1 MNNYSKLITSH
12 MISFKEVLV
21 KNYKR
26 IKLNEI
32 EAMVIILLYE
42 QRKHNNEAL
51 SVKTLLPFVTLS
63 ENELSKLIVNLVER
77 GYIDLTFDND
87 ATEKFSLEPTIERL
101 GECLAV
107 EHSNEKNESSLEV
120 SQVVTLIENS
130 FQKQLSPSDI
140 IYVQKWVNENYSYD
154 QIRNAVL
161 ESLKLKKMNIKYVDA
176 VLIGRSKRET
186 ATNVDPKLEEVLQQ
200 INVRRR

>member
-21 KNYKR
+21 KNYKK
-26 IKLNEI
+26 IKLNET
-32 EAMVIILLYE
+32 EAMIIILLYE

-51 SVKTLLPFVTLS
+51 SVKTLLPYVTLA

-107 EHSNEKNESSLEV
+107 ENSGNQEPRALEV
-120 SQVVTLIENS
+120 SQVVTLIENT
-130 FQKQLSPSDI
+130 FQKQVTPSEI
-140 IYVQKWVNENYSYD
+140 IYVQRWVNENYTYE
-154 QIRNAVL
+154 QIKIAVL
-161 ESLKLKKMNIKYVDA
+161 ESLKMKKTNIKYVDA
-176 VLIGRSKRET
+176 ILVGRNKREA

>member
-176 VLIGRSKRET
+176 VLIGRSKREA

>member
-21 KNYKR
+21 KNYKK
-26 IKLNEI
+26 IKLNET
-32 EAMVIILLYE
+32 EAMIIILLYE

-51 SVKTLLPFVTLS
+51 SVKTLLPYVTLA

-107 EHSNEKNESSLEV
+107 ENSANQEPRALEV
-120 SQVVTLIENS
+120 SQVVTLIENT
-130 FQKQLSPSDI
+130 FQKQVTPSEI
-140 IYVQKWVNENYSYD
+140 IYVQRWVNENYTYE
-154 QIRNAVL
+154 QIKVAVL
-161 ESLKLKKMNIKYVDA
+161 ESLKMKKTNIKYVDA
-176 VLIGRSKRET
+176 ILVGRNKREA

>member
-21 KNYKR
+21 KNFKK
-26 IKLNEI
+26 IKLNET
-32 EAMVIILLYE
+32 EAMIIILLYE

-51 SVKTLLPFVTLS
+51 SVKTLLPYVTLA

-107 EHSNEKNESSLEV
+107 ENSGNQEPSALEV
-120 SQVVTLIENS
+120 SQVVTLIENT
-130 FQKQLSPSDI
+130 FQKQVTPSEI
-140 IYVQKWVNENYSYD
+140 IYVQRWVNENYTYE
-154 QIRNAVL
+154 QIKVAVL
-161 ESLKLKKMNIKYVDA
+161 ESLKMKKTNIKYVDA
-176 VLIGRSKRET
+176 ILVGRNKREA
-186 ATNVDPKLEEVLQQ
+186 ATSVDPKLEEVLQQ

>member
-77 GYIDLTFDND
+77 GYIYLTFDND